1 MVPAAS
7 GSANG
12 EWLSERRR
20 LDAREELRVAAELV
34 SEFARPISFNVRPLV
49 ETRARSWRLEA
60 ESLPAFHHFV
70 VSACESAG
78 DPPVRSA

>member
-1 MVPAAS
+1 
-7 GSANG
+7 
-12 EWLSERRR
+12 
-20 LDAREELRVAAELV
+20 LDAREELRVAHELF

-49 ETRARSWRLEA
+49 ETRARNWHFEA
-60 ESLPAFHHFV
+60 ESLPTAHHFV